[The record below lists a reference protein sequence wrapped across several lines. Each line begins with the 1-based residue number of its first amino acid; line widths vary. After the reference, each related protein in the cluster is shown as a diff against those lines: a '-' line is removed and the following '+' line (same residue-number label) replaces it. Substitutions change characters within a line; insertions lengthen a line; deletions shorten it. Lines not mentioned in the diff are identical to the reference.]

1 MVHNTTQ
8 FGQKG
13 VGIVVDLTPADFL
26 ANLPEIDT
34 ARMPQGTLF
43 WAQGRIYQVIET
55 GSGGF
60 HKARAWRQS
69 EATDVALIPGS
80 LPAKYLPVIK
90 RGKLLPVYR
99 SRLELTADDQP
110 GCFVFP
116 METLALDAAYL
127 DVALVQS
134 PGAYV
139 RNQGH
144 DPAFAVTDGVHVFRL
159 YYYRQSL
166 HGRKTDLSSLG
177 VRPLPF
183 VPRPHTEGPAY
194 WHLLPAWTET
204 LPGVDITQEA
214 KPVATIRP
222 GGEETFSQTP
232 VQPSAS

>member
-1 MVHNTTQ
+1 MVHNTMQ

-13 VGIVVDLTPADFL
+13 VGIVGDLTVAGYL

-34 ARMPQGTLF
+34 ARLPQGTLF
-43 WAQGRIYQVIET
+43 WAQGHIYQVIEA

-60 HKARAWRQS
+60 HKARMWRQS

-80 LPAKYLPVIK
+80 LLAKHLPVLK

-99 SRLELTADDQP
+99 SRLELTQDDLP
-110 GCFVFP
+110 ACFVFP
-116 METLALDAAYL
+116 TETLALDAAYL
-127 DVALVQS
+127 DTALVQS

-144 DPAFAVTDGVHVFRL
+144 DPAFAVTDGIHAFRL

-166 HGRKTDLSSLG
+166 HGRKTDLSSLE

-183 VPRPHTEGPAY
+183 VPRPHTEGPGY
-194 WHLLPAWTET
+194 WRLLPGWTET
-204 LPGVDITQEA
+204 IPGVDVTQETR
-214 KPVATIRP
+214 PVTNLLS
-222 GGEETFSQTP
+222 GGDDVFPQVPIQSG
-232 VQPSAS
+232 